1 MNNVTKRRSSG
12 EGTINQLP
20 SGSWRA
26 QVSLKGRRLSH
37 TSKNQQSARDWIR
50 KIQVQI
56 EQGLTYDDE
65 RTTLNTFLEGWM
77 ATKKNEL
84 RLATYEQYS
93 WVSRLYLQPYLGK
106 IRLKDLS
113 SGQVQDFYDQLAT
126 AGKGVRSIRVAHAV
140 LHSCLEQAKNLGLV
154 ARNPTEFCRVPKQN
168 KKDLNIWSE
177 DQVTKFLN
185 FVHGH
190 RNENL
195 YYLALATGMRRGELL
210 GLKWQD
216 VDWMHQKLLIKRQCF
231 WKNGGGFVLQ
241 PPKTKLGK
249 RSIQLGQG
257 MIQHLR
263 SQLYNIDLM
272 RKISKNKWKENDLV
286 FPSIIG
292 TPQGADNLT
301 HEFQAL
307 VRSSGLPQIR
317 LHDCRHTAASIMLSH
332 GIPPATVAE
341 MMGHSMAILLT
352 TYTHFLP
359 NTQDEA
365 ARLMDEITSSTEIK
379 FNHQG

>member
-1 MNNVTKRRSSG
+1 MAKRRTAG

-26 QVSLKGRRLSH
+26 QVSLKRRRLSH
-37 TSKNQQSARDWIR
+37 TSKTQQTARKWLR
-50 KIQVQI
+50 KIHDQI
-56 EQGLTYDDE
+56 DQGLTYDDE
-65 RTTLNTFLEGWM
+65 RTTVGIFLDGWL

-93 WVSRLYLQPYLGK
+93 WVSRLYLQPYLGM

-154 ARNPTEFCRVPKQN
+154 ARNPTEFCKVPKQN

-177 DQVTKFLN
+177 DQVMKFLN

-210 GLKWQD
+210 GLQWKD
-216 VDWMHQKLLIKRQCF
+216 VDWVHRKLLIHRQCF
-231 WKNGGGFVLQ
+231 HPRGGGFIFQ
-241 PPKTKLGK
+241 PPKTNLG
-249 RSIQLGQG
+249 RRVIQLGSG
-257 MIQHLR
+257 PIDKLR

-272 RKISKNKWKENDLV
+272 RKISKNKWQEHDLV

-292 TPQGADNLT
+292 TPQGDRNLT
-301 HEFQAL
+301 HEFQQL
-307 VRSSGLPQIR
+307 VKNSGLPSIR
-317 LHDCRHTAASIMLSH
+317 LHDCRHTAASILLSH
-332 GIPPATVAE
+332 GIPAATVAE
-341 MMGHSMAILLT
+341 MLGHSMAILLS
-352 TYTHFLP
+352 TYTHFMP
-359 NTQDEA
+359 DTQNEA
-365 ARLMDEITSSTEIK
+365 AQLMSDIISPIEIK
-379 FNHQG
+379 FNQPD

>member
-1 MNNVTKRRSSG
+1 MAKRRTAG
-12 EGTINQLP
+12 EGTISQLP

-37 TSKNQQSARDWIR
+37 TSKNQQAVREWIR
-50 KIQVQI
+50 NIQAQI

-65 RTTLNTFLEGWM
+65 RTTLGKFMEGWL

-93 WVSRLYLQPYLGK
+93 WVSQLYLYPYLGK

-113 SGQVQDFYDQLAT
+113 HGQVQDFYDQLAT

-177 DQVTKFLN
+177 DQVMKFLN

-216 VDWMHQKLLIKRQCF
+216 VDWIRQSLMIKRQCF
-231 WKNGGGFVLQ
+231 HPRGGGFVFQ
-241 PPKTKLGK
+241 PPKTNLG
-249 RSIQLGQG
+249 RRAIQLGSG
-257 MIQHLR
+257 LIDHLR
-263 SQLYNIDLM
+263 AQLYNIDLM
-272 RKISKNKWKENDLV
+272 RKISKDKWQEHDLV
-286 FPSIIG
+286 FPSVLG
-292 TPQGADNLT
+292 TPQGGDNLT
-301 HEFQAL
+301 HEFQEL
-307 VRSSGLPQIR
+307 IKLSGLPSIR
-317 LHDCRHTAASIMLSH
+317 FHDCRHTAASIMLSH
-332 GIPPATVAE
+332 GIPSVTVAG
-341 MMGHSMAILLT
+341 MLGHSLSILLT
-352 TYTHFLP
+352 TYTHFIP
-359 NTQDEA
+359 GTQDEA